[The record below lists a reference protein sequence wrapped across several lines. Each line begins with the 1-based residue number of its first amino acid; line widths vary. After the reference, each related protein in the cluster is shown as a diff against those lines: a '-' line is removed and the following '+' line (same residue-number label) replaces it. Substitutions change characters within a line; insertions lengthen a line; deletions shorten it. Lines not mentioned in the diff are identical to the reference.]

1 MALNAT
7 TLTAAITSVQTTFA
21 IGSTTGIVTPN
32 FTAVPAGQVNAS
44 ITYLLVEQE
53 MMQVQSVNT
62 TTLVVTVTRG
72 QLGTAQVPHGV
83 SCPVLSGTPID
94 FWTFVP
100 PQKSDVPFLPFGSVA
115 FGAPLT
121 GATITP
127 TAAYQHFTGTVA
139 LITINLPNYVNLPG
153 GYGGYYP
160 ENPIAGMQIALVFDG
175 SSTGL
180 TWTAAGN
187 INVAGTSGTA
197 GTMVFF
203 TYDPSISKWIPS
215 RIL

>member
-62 TTLVVTVTRG
+62 TTLVVTVLRG
-72 QLGTAQVPHGV
+72 QLGTAQVAHGL
-83 SCPVLSGTPID
+83 SCPVLSGTPVD

-115 FGAPLT
+115 FGAPVT

-139 LITINLPNYVNLPG
+139 LVTINLPNYVNLPG

-160 ENPIAGMQIALVFDG
+160 ENPIAGMQITLVFDG
-175 SSTGL
+175 SASGL

-187 INVAGTSGTA
+187 INVAGTSTTA
-197 GTMVFF
+197 GSGVTF

-215 RIL
+215 RLA